1 MTPSAKQNRALALG
15 VYEEFLLG
23 SATNHPRSA
32 DTMTVTSDRQNWQL
46 SSWRAFPV
54 TQQPKYRD
62 AAVLD
67 EVLTRIASYPPL
79 VFAGEVDNLR
89 CQLAAAAAGERFLLQ
104 GGDCAERFQ
113 DCHQEAITSKIKIL
127 LQMSVIL
134 CYGARKPIIRVG
146 RIAGQ
151 YAKPRSADT
160 EIVDGVELP
169 VFRGDS
175 INSIEATL
183 VGREPDPQRLLQ
195 GYHNASMTLNY
206 VRALVTGGFADLH
219 YPEHWNIAF
228 FGHSPHGE
236 RYQQMVDNI
245 RDAIAFMES
254 LGGVKENVLGFVDFY
269 TSHEGLLLGF
279 EESLT
284 RYFPSHGGY
293 YNVGAHMLWIGDR
306 TRQLDGAHVEYFRGI
321 RNPIGIKIGPT
332 TDATE
337 LVQLVRVLNPTNET
351 GKITLISRLGDQKV
365 DANLPKFIEAI
376 RAADLK
382 VLWSCDPM
390 HGNVVKTKE
399 NIKTRDFNAILAE
412 LRDSFRVHQQYGSI
426 LGGVHFELTGE
437 KVTECT
443 GGADN
448 VTEADLGRQYETY
461 CDPRLNYNQS
471 LEMAFLI
478 AEMLKA

>member
-1 MTPSAKQNRALALG
+1 MVRQAKLTGESPEFLTGMPMTFRRRYSDWVNKMSGLTGESKWSVNSWRRFPVAQQPQYRDQEALG
-15 VYEEFLLG
+15 AALEK
-23 SATNHPRSA
+23 
-32 DTMTVTSDRQNWQL
+32 L
-46 SSWRAFPV
+46 SG
-54 TQQPKYRD
+54 
-62 AAVLD
+62 
-67 EVLTRIASYPPL
+67 YPPL

-89 CQLAAAAAGERFLLQ
+89 VQLAAAAAGERFLLQ

-113 DCHQEAITSKIKIL
+113 DCHQDAITSKIKIL

-151 YAKPRSADT
+151 YAKPRSAAT
-160 EIVDGVELP
+160 EVVNGIEMP

-183 VGREPDPQRLLQ
+183 SGREADPQRLLQ

-219 YPEHWNIAF
+219 YPEHWNIGF
-228 FGHSPHGE
+228 FGQSPQGE

-254 LGGVKENVLGFVDFY
+254 LGGVKENVLGYVDFY
-269 TSHEGLLLGF
+269 TSHEGLLLGL

-284 RYFPSHGGY
+284 RYIPSHNGY

-321 RNPIGIKIGPT
+321 RNPIGIKIGPS
-332 TDATE
+332 TE
-337 LVQLVRVLNPTNET
+337 VGELISLLRVLNPTNET
-351 GKITLISRLGDQKV
+351 GKVTLISRLGDQKV
-365 DANLPKFIEAI
+365 DSILPDIIQAVRREN
-376 RAADLK
+376 RQ

-390 HGNVVKTKE
+390 HGNVVKTKD
-399 NIKTRDFNAILAE
+399 NIKTRDFNAILKE
-412 LRDSFRVHQQYGSI
+412 LRDSFRVHGELGSI

-437 KVTECT
+437 RVTECT
-443 GGADN
+443 GGTDN
-448 VTEADLGRQYETY
+448 VTEEDLVQQYETY